1 MLLVFL
7 FFEVTTFQRAV
18 QGLLALLLGIGGRAS
33 VYIYIYIYVEV
44 SGFCLKLSMGHRAT
58 TKDSF
63 FE

>member
-33 VYIYIYIYVEV
+33 VYIYICGSQWILLEIKHG
-44 SGFCLKLSMGHRAT
+44 S
-58 TKDSF
+58 
-63 FE
+63 

>member
-33 VYIYIYIYVEV
+33 VYIYIYVEV